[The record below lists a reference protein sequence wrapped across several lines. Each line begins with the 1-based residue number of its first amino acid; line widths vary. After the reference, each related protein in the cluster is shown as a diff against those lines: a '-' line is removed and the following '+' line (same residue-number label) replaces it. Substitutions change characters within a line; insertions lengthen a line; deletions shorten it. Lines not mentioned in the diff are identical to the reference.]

1 MLKADAFKN
10 YDALRGLRSCADVR
24 TKLSEA
30 EFKNH
35 PEPVPCE
42 SRLYLVGCSYFPDRK
57 GSVPRVSLFYIINL
71 ILRARYVPRVIT
83 FPFRRAAVTV
93 QIEIHLTAG
102 SKTKIKM
109 LLPNSTLGQI

>member
-10 YDALRGLRSCADVR
+10 YVCQELSFAEFSGGRSCADVR

-83 FPFRRAAVTV
+83 FLFRRAAVTV
-93 QIEIHLTAG
+93 RIL
-102 SKTKIKM
+102 
-109 LLPNSTLGQI
+109 NSLDRVTRDEN